1 MAVKL
6 LITGGNGFIARNLNE
21 QLGGEYEV
29 TACGSQELNLLD
41 TEKVYDF
48 LKHHHFD
55 VVIHTSTYDPA
66 PRHSTKDPTKVLE
79 YNLKM
84 FFNLV
89 RAKDHFGKMLYLG
102 SGAEYDRLHWSPRM
116 KEECFDQYVPSDQ
129 YGFSK
134 YIMSKYA
141 LLHKNIFDLRI
152 FSVFGKYED
161 WRYRFISRACCCA
174 LFDLPVTIKQ
184 NVKYDFLYVDDLV
197 KIVKWFIEN
206 KPQKQIYNVCSG
218 QAIDF
223 FSLAQIVAK
232 IAGKPLKTV
241 VKSEGLGVEY
251 SGDNDLLL
259 SEMGAGDFTPMVE
272 SIKALY
278 DWYSLNR
285 QLINKAELA

>member
-1 MAVKL
+1 M
-6 LITGGNGFIARNLNE
+6 IYF
-21 QLGGEYEV
+21 
-29 TACGSQELNLLD
+29 
-41 TEKVYDF
+41 
-48 LKHHHFD
+48 
-55 VVIHTSTYDPA
+55 
-66 PRHSTKDPTKVLE
+66 
-79 YNLKM
+79 
-84 FFNLV
+84 
-89 RAKDHFGKMLYLG
+89 G

-218 QAIDF
+218 QAIDSC
-223 FSLAQIVAK
+223 SLAQIVAK